1 MYAALLDQ
9 GEYLCSW
16 RTMYRILH
24 EHGEVKERR
33 NQLRR
38 PVYRR
43 PELLATGPN
52 QLWTWDITKLR
63 GPVKWQYYYLYVM
76 LDVYSRC
83 VVGWLLAECESAQ
96 LAKELIATCCAR
108 HQIEPGQLT
117 IHADNGS
124 AMQAKSVA
132 LLLADLGVTKSHSRP
147 GVSND
152 NPFSE
157 AQFKTLKYAPGYPDR
172 FGCLADAR
180 QWAQAFFTWYNH
192 DHHHTGI
199 GLFTP
204 ADVHTGRAAELWHQ
218 RQAVMQQAYAAHPER
233 FVRGPSVP
241 PALPA
246 AVWINPPQP
255 APAVVNR
262 GDAWLAVHQVG
273 LAFPAP
279 VIRRPRC
286 AQVQHRLRLRCQG
299 LAGGGLE
306 TPFFQPAASQ
316 FISTLDCAAA
326 CATLCRRGQRMAWS
340 RHPLLFDSRAGANP
354 FFGLLFYFGCQRAGG
369 HVLTFIFTLNSALF
383 VDVPLAV
390 DVLEVEGRRSEG
402 AGFRTALCARSAAS
416 QGAGCPIRRRP
427 RGSRP

>member
-1 MYAALLDQ
+1 MAQLAAQEGVSGACRLLAVARSRYYRAGRPHLTAPPSAAAVESAVGPVAAATDKLQRKSARALGPAEKSRVRDVLNSAAYQDRSPRQVYAALLDQ

-24 EHGEVKERR
+24 AHAEVKERR

-38 PVYRR
+38 PGYRR

-96 LAKELIATCCAR
+96 LAKELLATCCAR
-108 HQIEPGQLT
+108 HQIKPGQLT

-192 DHHHTGI
+192 DHHHTGLA
-199 GLFTP
+199 LFTP
-204 ADVHTGRAAELWHQ
+204 ADVHTGRAAERWHQ

-255 APAVVNR
+255 A
-262 GDAWLAVHQVG
+262 
-273 LAFPAP
+273 
-279 VIRRPRC
+279 
-286 AQVQHRLRLRCQG
+286 
-299 LAGGGLE
+299 
-306 TPFFQPAASQ
+306 
-316 FISTLDCAAA
+316 STVS
-326 CATLCRRGQRMAWS
+326 T
-340 RHPLLFDSRAGANP
+340 GAMH
-354 FFGLLFYFGCQRAGG
+354 G
-369 HVLTFIFTLNSALF
+369 
-383 VDVPLAV
+383 
-390 DVLEVEGRRSEG
+390 
-402 AGFRTALCARSAAS
+402 
-416 QGAGCPIRRRP
+416 
-427 RGSRP
+427 

>member
-1 MYAALLDQ
+1 MTQLAAQSGVSGACRLLGVARSRYYRACRPHLTAPPAAAAAATDKRPPSKSARALGPAEKSKVRDVLNAAAYQDRAPHQVYAALLDQ

-24 EHGEVKERR
+24 EHAEVKERR

-63 GPVKWQYYYLYVM
+63 GPVKWQYYYLYVV

-96 LAKELIATCCAR
+96 LAKELLATCCAR

-124 AMQAKSVA
+124 AMQSKSVA
-132 LLLADLGVTKSHSRP
+132 LLLADLGVAKSHSRP

-157 AQFKTLKYAPGYPDR
+157 AQFRTLKYAPGYPDR
-172 FGCLADAR
+172 FGCLADVR
-180 QWAQAFFTWYNH
+180 QWAQTIFTWYNH
-192 DHHHTGI
+192 DHHHSGL

-204 ADVHTGRAAELWHQ
+204 ADVHTGRAAARWHQ

-246 AVWINPPQP
+246 AVWINPPP
-255 APAVVNR
+255 ASS
-262 GDAWLAVHQVG
+262 
-273 LAFPAP
+273 
-279 VIRRPRC
+279 
-286 AQVQHRLRLRCQG
+286 
-299 LAGGGLE
+299 
-306 TPFFQPAASQ
+306 ASTV
-316 FISTLDCAAA
+316 ST
-326 CATLCRRGQRMAWS
+326 
-340 RHPLLFDSRAGANP
+340 GAMH
-354 FFGLLFYFGCQRAGG
+354 G
-369 HVLTFIFTLNSALF
+369 
-383 VDVPLAV
+383 
-390 DVLEVEGRRSEG
+390 
-402 AGFRTALCARSAAS
+402 
-416 QGAGCPIRRRP
+416 
-427 RGSRP
+427 

>member
-1 MYAALLDQ
+1 VAQLAEQEGVSGACRLLAVSRSRYYRACRPHLPATSTAAVEPVDAATNQQPPSKTARALCPAEKSKVRDVLNSAAYQDRSPRQVYAALLDQ

-24 EHGEVKERR
+24 EHAEVKERR

-83 VVGWLLAECESAQ
+83 VVGWLLAECESAH
-96 LAKELIATCCAR
+96 LAQELMATCYAR
-108 HQIEPGQLT
+108 HEIEPWQLT

-132 LLLADLGVTKSHSRP
+132 LLLADLRVVKSHSRP

-172 FGCLADAR
+172 FGSLADAR

-192 DHHHTGI
+192 EHHHTGI

-204 ADVHTGRAAELWHQ
+204 ADVHTGRAEELWHK

-233 FVRGPSVP
+233 FVKGLPHP
-241 PALPA
+241 PALP
-246 AVWINPPQP
+246 I
-255 APAVVNR
+255 VVN
-262 GDAWLAVHQVG
+262 
-273 LAFPAP
+273 
-279 VIRRPRC
+279 
-286 AQVQHRLRLRCQG
+286 
-299 LAGGGLE
+299 
-306 TPFFQPAASQ
+306 S
-316 FISTLDCAAA
+316 SN
-326 CATLCRRGQRMAWS
+326 
-340 RHPLLFDSRAGANP
+340 NP
-354 FFGLLFYFGCQRAGG
+354 SSSSLI
-369 HVLTFIFTLNSALF
+369 VT
-383 VDVPLAV
+383 
-390 DVLEVEGRRSEG
+390 
-402 AGFRTALCARSAAS
+402 
-416 QGAGCPIRRRP
+416 
-427 RGSRP
+427 

>member
-1 MYAALLDQ
+1 MTQLAEQEGVSGACRLLGVARSRYYRACRPHLPAAATAAAVELAVAATDQQPPRKAARALGPAEKSKVRDVLNAAAYQDRSPRQVYATLLDA

-96 LAKELIATCCAR
+96 LAKELVATCCAR

-124 AMQAKSVA
+124 AMQSKSVA
-132 LLLADLGVTKSHSRP
+132 LLLADLGVAKSHSRP

-157 AQFKTLKYAPGYPDR
+157 AQFRTLKYAPGYPDR

-180 QWAQAFFTWYNH
+180 QWAQTFFTWYNH
-192 DHHHTGI
+192 EHHHTGI

-204 ADVHTGRAAELWHQ
+204 ADVHTGRAAALWHQ

-246 AVWINPPQP
+246 AVWINPPP
-255 APAVVNR
+255 ASS
-262 GDAWLAVHQVG
+262 
-273 LAFPAP
+273 
-279 VIRRPRC
+279 
-286 AQVQHRLRLRCQG
+286 
-299 LAGGGLE
+299 
-306 TPFFQPAASQ
+306 AS
-316 FISTLDCAAA
+316 SV
-326 CATLCRRGQRMAWS
+326 AT
-340 RHPLLFDSRAGANP
+340 GAMH
-354 FFGLLFYFGCQRAGG
+354 A
-369 HVLTFIFTLNSALF
+369 
-383 VDVPLAV
+383 
-390 DVLEVEGRRSEG
+390 
-402 AGFRTALCARSAAS
+402 
-416 QGAGCPIRRRP
+416 
-427 RGSRP
+427 